1 MAKTE
6 AEVTQKVSE
15 LEGKRESGKV
25 TKAGRMPTVAEWMTE
40 YLDVICER
48 LVASGKMAP
57 RTLSD
62 YRSKTLHWITPLLGR
77 HRPNRLAPEH
87 LDAAYTVMLDKGLS
101 TSTVLKVHRILS
113 RALKIA
119 VRRGKISRNVA
130 ELVEA
135 STAASTEIEPLTR
148 EEARRILSAAKTKR
162 NAARW
167 SVALALGIRQGEALG
182 LRWQYV
188 DFETGEI
195 RAWFQAQRQERKH
208 QCDDP
213 HACGQKWHRW
223 PCKKRCPIHS
233 HRSTCKPECEK
244 ARTHLLQATVPER
257 LHRSRGQVPQADGW
271 RDRLP

>member
-135 STAASTEIEPLTR
+135 PTAASTEIEPLTR

-188 DFETGEI
+188 G
-195 RAWFQAQRQERKH
+195 
-208 QCDDP
+208 
-213 HACGQKWHRW
+213 
-223 PCKKRCPIHS
+223 
-233 HRSTCKPECEK
+233 
-244 ARTHLLQATVPER
+244 R
-257 LHRSRGQVPQADGW
+257 LRDG
-271 RDRLP
+271 